1 MFLNDSEHL
10 QNSRLINVSG
20 DSLDLFIRY
29 YDIITSSADSAFK
42 KLWLLPSTVI
52 HTTPGLVRPTRS
64 SCRQTNTWVV
74 GVLNNFFRVQ
84 PIHLPLTCRHT
95 MSPPTSP
102 GCVCGS
108 QSLVVFPSDIIMSS
122 VACRRFLAY
131 DNSRHLPHQLVTKK
145 ISIYL

>member
-1 MFLNDSEHL
+1 MDLHKVEDARVFLNDSEHL

-29 YDIITSSADSAFK
+29 YDIITSSADSAFN

-102 GCVCGS
+102 GLGVRLPIPRCI
-108 QSLVVFPSDIIMSS
+108 SLGYHNVICSLS
-122 VACRRFLAY
+122 
-131 DNSRHLPHQLVTKK
+131 
-145 ISIYL
+145 